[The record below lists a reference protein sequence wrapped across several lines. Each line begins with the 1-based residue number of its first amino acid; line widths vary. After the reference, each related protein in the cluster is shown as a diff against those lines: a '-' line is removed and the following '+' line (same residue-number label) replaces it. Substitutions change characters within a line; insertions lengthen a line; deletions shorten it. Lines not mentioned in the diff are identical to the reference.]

1 MSGERPTETLPV
13 VRGIHQ
19 EDGGAHQGVHEHR
32 GAGRFWSSR
41 RVPAA
46 IVAAVVLGASGLLL
60 YDVVS
65 VRAGGPAMYWRRW
78 LAHALAGEHLDAI
91 WVMAGSAAAIAVG
104 LWLIWLAAT
113 PGLRGVLPM
122 RRHVPGVRA
131 GLDRDAAALVLRDRA
146 MEVSGVQSVRVR
158 MKRHKVK
165 ARARSHFRPLDDV
178 RSDLEAALAEG
189 VGDLG
194 VAKAPSVAVRVRRP
208 AKKD

>member
-1 MSGERPTETLPV
+1 MSGEHPTETLPTV
-13 VRGIHQ
+13 PGGHR
-19 EDGGAHQGVHEHR
+19 EDGGAHQGAYEHR
-32 GAGRFWSSR
+32 RAGRFWSSR

-46 IVAAVVLGASGLLL
+46 IVAAVVLGVSGLFL

-65 VRAGGPAMYWRRW
+65 VRAGGAEMYWRRW
-78 LAHALAGEHLDAI
+78 LTRALEGQHLDGV
-91 WVMAGSAAAIAVG
+91 WVMAGSAAAMAVG

-113 PGLRGVLPM
+113 PGLRAVLPM

-158 MKRHKVK
+158 TKRHKVK

-178 RSDLEAALAEG
+178 RSDLRAALADG
-189 VGDLG
+189 VRDLG

-208 AKKD
+208 KKKD